1 MNTINT
7 QEAPAEELVL
17 SEDEQESLAIGER
30 LAQAHNEAALDK
42 LSAEDRTEAESQ
54 DEEDVESDDTDTEE
68 GEYEDL
74 EAVLADF
81 WDEFNGDE
89 EEYSDE
95 LLERLAN
102 VDPSELAVAYAQ
114 LREEYEE
121 SSDSAPKQFTEEDV
135 STLKG
140 MVGGD
145 ENYTQMVNW
154 AAENLPREEVE
165 LFNSVMSRGDPLA
178 AYYAIQATA
187 LRYADETGVEGNRVS
202 GRTKASSGPGDVFR
216 SRAEL
221 VSAMNDPRY
230 ENDPAYRTDLFNKLE
245 RSNLEI

>member
-1 MNTINT
+1 MTTINT

-30 LAQAHNEAALDK
+30 LAQAHGEAAVDK
-42 LSAEDRTEAESQ
+42 LSEEARPEAESQ
-54 DEEDVESDDTDTEE
+54 DEEDVKSDDTDTEE

-74 EAVLADF
+74 EAVLNDF
-81 WDEFNGDE
+81 WDEFNGNE

-102 VDPSELAVAYAQ
+102 VDPSELAVKYAQ
-114 LREEYEE
+114 LREEYEG

-187 LRYADETGVEGNRVS
+187 LRYADADGVEGTRVS

>member
-1 MNTINT
+1 MTTINT

-42 LSAEDRTEAESQ
+42 LSAEDRPEAETQ
-54 DEEDVESDDTDTEE
+54 DEEDVESDDTDSEE
-68 GEYEDL
+68 GDYEDL

-145 ENYTQMVNW
+145 DNYTQMVEW
-154 AAENLPREEVE
+154 AADNLPKEEVE

-187 LRYADETGVEGNRVS
+187 LRYADADGVEGTRVS
-202 GRTKASSGPGDVFR
+202 GRTRASDGPGDIFR

-230 ENDPAYRTDLFNKLE
+230 ENDPAYRSDLFNKLE

>member
-1 MNTINT
+1 MTTINT

-42 LSAEDRTEAESQ
+42 LSAEDRPEAESQ
-54 DEEDVESDDTDTEE
+54 DEEDVESDDTDSEE
-68 GEYEDL
+68 GDYEDL

-114 LREEYEE
+114 LREEYEGN
-121 SSDSAPKQFTEEDV
+121 SDSAPKQFTEEDV

-145 ENYTQMVNW
+145 DNYTQMVEW
-154 AAENLPREEVE
+154 AADNLPKEEVE

-187 LRYADETGVEGNRVS
+187 LRYADADGVEGTRVS
-202 GRTKASSGPGDVFR
+202 GRTRASDGPGDIFR

-230 ENDPAYRTDLFNKLE
+230 ENDPAYRSDLFNKLE

>member
-1 MNTINT
+1 MTTINT

-42 LSAEDRTEAESQ
+42 LSAEDRPEAESQ
-54 DEEDVESDDTDTEE
+54 DEEDVESDDTDSEE
-68 GEYEDL
+68 GDYEDL

-114 LREEYEE
+114 LREEYEG

-145 ENYTQMVNW
+145 DNYTQMVEW
-154 AAENLPREEVE
+154 AADNLPKEEVE

-187 LRYADETGVEGNRVS
+187 LRYADADGVEGTRVS
-202 GRTKASSGPGDVFR
+202 GRTRASDGPGDIFR

-230 ENDPAYRTDLFNKLE
+230 ENDPAYRSDLFNKLE

>member
-1 MNTINT
+1 MTTINT
-7 QEAPAEELVL
+7 QEAPTEELVL

-42 LSAEDRTEAESQ
+42 LSAEDRPEAETQ
-54 DEEDVESDDTDTEE
+54 DEEDVESDDTDSEE
-68 GEYEDL
+68 GDYEDL

-145 ENYTQMVNW
+145 DNYTQMVEW
-154 AAENLPREEVE
+154 AADNLPKEEVE

-187 LRYADETGVEGNRVS
+187 LRYADADGVEGTRVS
-202 GRTKASSGPGDVFR
+202 GRTRASDGPGDIFR

-230 ENDPAYRTDLFNKLE
+230 ENDPAYRSDLFNKLE

>member
-1 MNTINT
+1 MTTINT

-42 LSAEDRTEAESQ
+42 LSAEDRPEAESQ
-54 DEEDVESDDTDTEE
+54 DEEDVESDDTDSEE
-68 GEYEDL
+68 GDYEDL

-145 ENYTQMVNW
+145 DNYTQMVEW
-154 AAENLPREEVE
+154 AADNLPKEEVE

-187 LRYADETGVEGNRVS
+187 LRYADADGVEGTRVS
-202 GRTKASSGPGDVFR
+202 GRTRASDGPGDIFR

-230 ENDPAYRTDLFNKLE
+230 ENDPAYRSDLFNKLE

>member
-1 MNTINT
+1 MTTINT
-7 QEAPAEELVL
+7 QEAPTEELAL

-30 LAQAHNEAALDK
+30 LAAAQSEAAVDK
-42 LSAEDRTEAESQ
+42 LSEEARPEAESQ
-54 DEEDVESDDTDTEE
+54 DEEDVKSDDTDTEE

-74 EAVLADF
+74 EAVLNDF
-81 WDEFNGDE
+81 WDEFNGNE

-102 VDPSELAVAYAQ
+102 VDPSELAVKYAQ
-114 LREEYEE
+114 LREEYEG

-187 LRYADETGVEGNRVS
+187 LRYADADGVEGNRVS
-202 GRTKASSGPGDVFR
+202 GRTRARSGPGDVFR
-216 SRAEL
+216 SQAE
-221 VSAMNDPRY
+221 VVAAMNDPRY
-230 ENDPAYRTDLFNKLE
+230 DSDPAYRADIFAKLE
-245 RSNLEI
+245 RSEY

>member
-1 MNTINT
+1 MTTINT
-7 QEAPAEELVL
+7 QEAPAEELAL

-30 LAQAHNEAALDK
+30 LAAAQSEAAVDK
-42 LSAEDRTEAESQ
+42 LSEEARPEAESQ
-54 DEEDVESDDTDTEE
+54 DEEDVESDDTDSEE

-74 EAVLADF
+74 EAVLTDF
-81 WDEFNGDE
+81 WDEFNGDADD
-89 EEYSDE
+89 YSDE

-102 VDPSELAVAYAQ
+102 VDPSELAVKYAQ

-121 SSDSAPKQFTEEDV
+121 GSDSAPKQFTEEDV

-145 ENYTQMVNW
+145 ENYTQMVTW
-154 AAENLPREEVE
+154 ASENLPREEVE

-187 LRYADETGVEGNRVS
+187 LRYADADGVEGNRVS
-202 GRTKASSGPGDVFR
+202 GRTRASSGPGNVFR
-216 SRAEL
+216 SQAE
-221 VSAMNDPRY
+221 VVAAMNDPRY
-230 ENDPAYRTDLFNKLE
+230 DSDPAYRADIFAKLE
-245 RSNLEI
+245 RSEY